1 MNTHEIL
8 QLIDEQSDSACSISH
23 PYNIF
28 YRLLANGYIVES
40 GKRIAEDSRRRQY
53 YAITEEGRAYYR
65 QIRME
70 YENFIAGASKVLAFS
85 DLEDPQ

>member
-1 MNTHEIL
+1 M
-8 QLIDEQSDSACSISH
+8 
-23 PYNIF
+23 
-28 YRLLANGYIVES
+28 ES